1 MYDIDIIK
9 KIKHLRS
16 KKGFSLNHLSKLT
29 GLSKGY
35 LSKIENAVNFPPLS
49 TLNRI
54 ATALG
59 VDLTYFF
66 NQSPINEVDQKIVVT
81 RKGDRTTVG
90 EEQQASGIIRCP
102 LADKKFGRNMDPYI
116 IQLPADHQQVYQFQG
131 EEFFFLL
138 EGRVELSYGGQ
149 HYILEEGDCV
159 YLDGDIPYT
168 GKSLEKEPAKA
179 LMVHYDYKKVSGDPF
194 LRGMISNHRKG

>member
-1 MYDIDIIK
+1 MHDTDIIK
-9 KIKHLRS
+9 KIKNLRS
-16 KKGFSLNHLSKLT
+16 ERGFSLNRFSKLT

-66 NQSPINEVDQKIVVT
+66 NQSPINEMDQKIVVT

-116 IQLPADHQQVYQFQG
+116 IQLPADHQQVYQFPG
-131 EEFFFLL
+131 EEFFLLL
-138 EGRVELSYGGQ
+138 EGRVEFSYGGQ
-149 HYILEEGDCV
+149 RYILEEGDCV

-194 LRGMISNHRKG
+194 VRGMISNNRKG

>member
-1 MYDIDIIK
+1 MHDTDIIK
-9 KIKHLRS
+9 KIRGLRS
-16 KKGFSLNHLSKLT
+16 ERGFSLNHFSKLT

-66 NQSPINEVDQKIVVT
+66 NQSPINEMDQKIVVT

-102 LADKKFGRNMDPYI
+102 LADKKFGRNMHPYI
-116 IQLPADHQQVYQFQG
+116 IQLPADHQQVYQFPG
-131 EEFFFLL
+131 EEFFLLL
-138 EGRVELSYGGQ
+138 EGRVEFSYGGQ
-149 HYILEEGDCV
+149 RYILEEGDCV

-194 LRGMISNHRKG
+194 VRGMISNHRKG